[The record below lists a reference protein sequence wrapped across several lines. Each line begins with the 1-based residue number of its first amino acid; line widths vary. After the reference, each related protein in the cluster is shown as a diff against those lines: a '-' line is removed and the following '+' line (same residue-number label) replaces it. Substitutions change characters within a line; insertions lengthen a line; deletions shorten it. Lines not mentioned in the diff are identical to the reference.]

1 MIQQITTYFSE
12 HGAEWVQMVIDHLA
26 ISGMALAAALAIA
39 VPLGILCSRHA
50 WSERLATGTAG
61 VLRVIPSLAIL
72 IICVPYLGVGTVPAV
87 VALTV
92 YFSEHGAE
100 WVQMVIDHLAISGM
114 ALAAAL
120 AIAVP
125 LGILCSRHAWS
136 ERLAT
141 GTAGVLRVIPSLAIL
156 IICVPYLGVGT
167 VPAVVALTV
176 LAIPP
181 ILINTAVALRSVPA
195 DVIEAGVGM
204 GMSPARLWLTVK
216 APLAFP
222 LAFSGVRTAASEI
235 IASAVSGS
243 PSRRRSPSR
252 LPSPASAPPLPKSSH
267 PQHLQRISGRAAW
280 VSSSI
285 PGSER
290 SVTTCSGSVASP
302 SPRSR

>member
-1 MIQQITTYFSE
+1 MERTTR
-12 HGAEWVQMVIDHLA
+12 HRVIDHLA

-61 VLRVIPSLAIL
+61 VLRVIP
-72 IICVPYLGVGTVPAV
+72 
-87 VALTV
+87 
-92 YFSEHGAE
+92 
-100 WVQMVIDHLAISGM
+100 
-114 ALAAAL
+114 
-120 AIAVP
+120 
-125 LGILCSRHAWS
+125 R
-136 ERLAT
+136 
-141 GTAGVLRVIPSLAIL
+141 LAIL

-235 IASAVSGS
+235 IH
-243 PSRRRSPSR
+243 RIRNTRSVYRGGRPGYPHLYR
-252 LPSPASAPPLPKSSH
+252 ARSAP
-267 PQHLQRISGRAAW
+267 
-280 VSSSI
+280 
-285 PGSER
+285 
-290 SVTTCSGSVASP
+290 
-302 SPRSR
+302 

>member
-12 HGAEWVQMVIDHLA
+12 HGAEWIQMVIDHLA

-39 VPLGILCSRHA
+39 VPLGILCSQHA
-50 WSERLATGTAG
+50 WSERLAN
-61 VLRVIPSLAIL
+61 
-72 IICVPYLGVGTVPAV
+72 
-87 VALTV
+87 
-92 YFSEHGAE
+92 
-100 WVQMVIDHLAISGM
+100 
-114 ALAAAL
+114 
-120 AIAVP
+120 
-125 LGILCSRHAWS
+125 
-136 ERLAT
+136 

-235 IASAVSGS
+235 IASAT
-243 PSRRRSPSR
+243 
-252 LPSPASAPPLPKSSH
+252 L
-267 PQHLQRISGRAAW
+267 AAYIGAGGLGILIYTGLGALRNDLLW
-280 VSSSI
+280 I
-285 PGSER
+285 G
-290 SVTTCSGSVASP
+290 GISVAALSLIVNRVLAMVDRRIRTYEHVG
-302 SPRSR
+302 SSAR